1 MKCGNDMEKWKATK
15 EEKERNLAF
24 LLHILKEIKEYSIK
38 NDLDATDTAITIAE
52 YIIWMFKKESDGP
65 YLWVFER
72 VGKNETGSTRDKYQ
86 GTGPKLD
93 Q

>member
-1 MKCGNDMEKWKATK
+1 MEKWKATT
-15 EEKERNLAF
+15 EEKERNLGF

-52 YIIWMFKKESDGP
+52 YIIWLFKKESDGP
-65 YLWVFER
+65 YLWLFER
-72 VGKNETGSTRDKYQ
+72 EEGNETGSSRDKYQ
-86 GTGPKLD
+86 GTGPNLD